1 MNILITGGLGHIGS
15 KLVRSFSDNVD
26 EIRILDNFLT
36 QRYCS
41 LFNLPKNK
49 KYVFIEGDINNE
61 EDLTKAMKSVNLVIH
76 LASITDAPST
86 IDKPEETEK
95 VNLIGTKKV
104 IEIAVKMNVDKIVF
118 PSTTSVYGEAE
129 DEVDENTIDLKPAT
143 PYAETKLASEKLLQ
157 QAYTENG
164 LKTYILRFGTIFGQS
179 IGMRFH
185 TAVNKFTY
193 LACMN
198 KPLTIWDTA
207 LDNKRPYLGL
217 NDAIR
222 AINFVIEKGQPGE
235 VYNVLTANHT
245 VREIVEKIKMF
256 KPNLEIQLV
265 NSPILN
271 QKSYTVSNEKFC
283 KLGFEFKDDLK
294 KEIGE
299 TVELF
304 KAITNR

>member
-129 DEVDENTIDLKPAT
+129 DEVDE
-143 PYAETKLASEKLLQ
+143 
-157 QAYTENG
+157 
-164 LKTYILRFGTIFGQS
+164 
-179 IGMRFH
+179 
-185 TAVNKFTY
+185 
-193 LACMN
+193 
-198 KPLTIWDTA
+198 
-207 LDNKRPYLGL
+207 
-217 NDAIR
+217 
-222 AINFVIEKGQPGE
+222 
-235 VYNVLTANHT
+235 
-245 VREIVEKIKMF
+245 
-256 KPNLEIQLV
+256 
-265 NSPILN
+265 
-271 QKSYTVSNEKFC
+271 
-283 KLGFEFKDDLK
+283 
-294 KEIGE
+294 
-299 TVELF
+299 
-304 KAITNR
+304 